1 MNASDLRSMSKAAR
15 HQRWVLVIR
24 LRKAGHTLDEIA
36 QQRGRTDVFSICKR
50 YEQHGAKAL
59 PDTLGG
65 SALDGKRLPSAQQKV
80 QVQKLITEKSADQPK
95 MPCALW
101 TRCAVA
107 QLIEQR
113 FGFKRQVRTMGSIW
127 PAGASHRKS
136 A

>member
-1 MNASDLRSMSKAAR
+1 
-15 HQRWVLVIR
+15 
-24 LRKAGHTLDEIA
+24 
-36 QQRGRTDVFSICKR
+36 VFSICKR

-65 SALDGKRLPSAQQKV
+65 SALDGKRLPSAQQEV
-80 QVQKLITEKSADQPK
+80 RVQKLITDKAADQPK

-101 TRCAVA
+101 TRYAVA

-113 FGFKRQVRTMGSIW
+113 FGFKRQVHTMGSIW